1 METLSL
7 PYICQHVTV
16 RLTTHRATEFVDFTE
31 QLARHV
37 QASAL
42 RVGTLTVQTRHTTT
56 AIVVNEHEPL
66 LLTDFEALL
75 ERMAPQRLA
84 YWHDELALR
93 SNVPA
98 DEPRNAHAHCR
109 ALVLPSSTVVTVA
122 DGRLQLGR
130 WQRIFLVEFDGPR
143 EREVSVVTMGEVA
156 L

>member
-1 METLSL
+1 METLS
-7 PYICQHVTV
+7 PPRTCHHVTIRV
-16 RLTTHRATEFVDFTE
+16 TTRRQTEFVDLTE

-37 QASAL
+37 QTSAL
-42 RVGTLTVQTRHTTT
+42 RVGMLTVQTRHTTT
-56 AIVVNEHEPL
+56 AVVVNEHEPL
-66 LLTDFEALL
+66 LLADFEALL

-93 SNVPA
+93 SGVPA

-109 ALVLPSSTVVTVA
+109 ALVLPSSAVVTVA
-122 DGRLQLGR
+122 DGQLQLGR

-143 EREVSVVTMGEVA
+143 ERELSVLTMGEVA

>member
-1 METLSL
+1 METLS
-7 PYICQHVTV
+7 PPRTCHHVTI
-16 RLTTHRATEFVDFTE
+16 RLTTRRQTEFVDITE
-31 QLARHV
+31 PLTRCIQR
-37 QASAL
+37 SAL
-42 RVGTLTVQTRHTTT
+42 HVGMLTVQTRHTTT

-66 LLTDFEALL
+66 LLADFEALL
-75 ERMAPQRLA
+75 ERVVPQRLA

-93 SNVPA
+93 SDVPA

-109 ALVLPSSTVVTVA
+109 ALVLPSSTVVAVA

-143 EREVSVVTMGEVA
+143 ERELSVVTLGEVA

>member
-1 METLSL
+1 METLSP
-7 PYICQHVTV
+7 PYTCQHVTV
-16 RLTTHRATEFVDFTE
+16 RLTTRRATEFVDLTE

-37 QASAL
+37 RVSAL

-66 LLTDFEALL
+66 LLADFEALL
-75 ERMAPQRLA
+75 ERVAPERLA

-93 SNVPA
+93 SNVPV

-109 ALVLPSSTVVTVA
+109 ALVLPSSTVITVA

-143 EREVSVVTMGEVA
+143 EREVSIVTMGEVA